1 MPGSAPFRPGR
12 RDLLRLAAASGAVA
26 SFPRL
31 SDAQPALRTPARVV
45 VAGAGAAG
53 LTMASKLARLL
64 EGATITLI
72 GARAAH
78 WYQPGFTMV
87 AAGVW
92 PVAKVLSETSAYVAP
107 GVRWVRADV
116 AAFEPGTRRVVAT
129 DGSTHDYDALVVATG
144 CTLEWSRIEG
154 MEPSLIGREG
164 ITSVYAGPEGAAAT
178 WQVLQRFMETG
189 GVALHLRPPTEMK
202 CAGAPLKAAMLW
214 DARAREAGT
223 RGRAELHYLTPFRNL
238 FSVVPVHGKVLELFS
253 ARDIDFSYDHTLTG
267 IEPGAKTARF
277 RTPDGTTELRY
288 DYIHVVPP
296 MAAPKAVRES
306 ALAWGSG
313 PFAADGWVEVN
324 RDTLQ
329 HSRFPEVFAVGDVAG
344 VPRGKTAASVKT
356 QAPVA
361 AANLVSFLAGEELE
375 ASYNGYTSCPLIT
388 RPGHAMLVEFDYEG
402 QLTPSFPFIDPLT
415 EHWVP
420 WVMKDK
426 LLSPI
431 YRAML
436 HGQI

>member
-1 MPGSAPFRPGR
+1 MPGSVLSRPGR
-12 RDLLRLAAASGAVA
+12 RDLLRGAAAAGLMAPFA
-26 SFPRL
+26 GPAR
-31 SDAQPALRTPARVV
+31 AQPRRTPARIV

-92 PVAKVLSETSAYVAP
+92 PIGKVVSETADYVAP
-107 GVRWVRADV
+107 GVRWLRADV
-116 AAFEPGTRRVVAT
+116 AAFEPEAKRVVAT
-129 DGSTHDYDALVVATG
+129 DGSAHDYDALVVATG
-144 CTLEWSRIEG
+144 CSLEWGRIEG

-164 ITSVYAGPEGAAAT
+164 IASVYAGPEGAAAT

-202 CAGAPLKAAMLW
+202 CAGAPLKAALLW

-223 RGRAELHYLTPFRNL
+223 RGRAELRYFTPFRNL
-238 FSVVPVHGKVLELFS
+238 FSVAPVHGKVLELFS
-253 ARDIDFSYDHTLTG
+253 ARDITFSYDHTLIG
-267 IEPGAKTARF
+267 IEPGTKTARF
-277 RTPDGTTELRY
+277 RTPDGTAAVRY

-329 HSRFPEVFAVGDVAG
+329 HTRFQEVFAVGDVAG

-361 AANLVSFLAGEELE
+361 AANLVSFLAGEQLE

-388 RPGHAMLVEFDYEG
+388 RPGQAMLVEFDYEG
-402 QLTPSFPFIDPLT
+402 RLTPSFPFIDPLA

-436 HGQI
+436 HGRI